1 MNTRWLKNGLTQGL
15 LTLCLTAPA
24 TAFGQTTAVSTAATP
39 AAEEREDDGSTE
51 ATGTPESAGERLPP
65 LSVIATRGA
74 RTVDD
79 IPGNVTVI
87 DRQELDLRMVDDI
100 GELVRHLPG
109 IQVDRQTSGT
119 NPFGDRTGFTIRGVS
134 GNRILTLVDGS
145 RTLERITDNTRD
157 VVELTHMKR
166 VEIQRGP
173 ASALWGSDALGG
185 VVAFETMDPEDY
197 LAASGRDTAF
207 RFDTTHSTLDNS
219 TGGVGAAAL
228 RYGDFTASLSLGRRV
243 GHETENR
250 NARSSKA
257 AGAVW
262 ECYRNPG
269 ATPCGQLDPAD
280 IRSDNALA
288 KLVWTPGADHRI
300 GLTLE
305 HFERETEVEQLYDHG
320 YDSSGNFVANY
331 DRTQTLSRQ
340 RIALEHDWT
349 VDFGPIET
357 IRWQLSHSPQKSR
370 REGARDRILANG
382 NSETRYDYLEYEEAF
397 TEFDAQFDGGF
408 ETGPLSHRLTWG
420 IDGDYT
426 ATDYERVDTTVN
438 HTTGTT
444 TVARAG
450 GFNFA
455 NATTI
460 RADAYVQDEIGLLDG
475 RLRVTPALR
484 LAHYAIDPDPNAD
497 YKPVDGAEPRKVT
510 ETEPTWKFGA
520 IYDLDHNFSVYGQY
534 AEGFKMPTA
543 QQLYTSL
550 PGAFFDLVPNPDL
563 KPERVK
569 SYEAGLRGRFAD
581 GNFSVGGFYAD
592 YDDFIQSFYNPPGTN
607 DYTYKNLSVVRVWGI
622 EASGEL
628 YLDDLW
634 SVSGALSAQRGEQQA
649 APGED
654 TTAFDGAVP
663 LGGTLGLHYD
673 DSEIGLRAS
682 LYGTFQRGVTRTSS
696 SSAYKPG
703 GYGVF
708 DFAAAWT
715 PAHWITL
722 RLGIDNIFDKRYF
735 PSSATAYG
743 AQPSSVSV
751 ANTNPIEAQV
761 QPGRAF
767 SLGATL
773 TF

>member
-1 MNTRWLKNGLTQGL
+1 MNTTRLTNGLGHGL
-15 LTLCLTAPA
+15 LALCLTLPV
-24 TAFGQTTAVSTAATP
+24 TAFGQSAAQP
-39 AAEEREDDGSTE
+39 VAAEREDDDRTE
-51 ATGTPESAGERLPP
+51 GADAPAGTGERLPP
-65 LSVIATRGA
+65 LSVIATRGT
-74 RTVDD
+74 RSVDD

-87 DRQELDLRMVDDI
+87 DRQELDLRMVEDI

-197 LAASGRDTAF
+197 LAVSGRDTAF
-207 RFDTTHSTLDNS
+207 RFDTTHSTLDNA

-228 RYGDFTASLSLGRRV
+228 RYGDFAASLSLGRRV
-243 GHETENR
+243 GHEPENR

-262 ECYRNPG
+262 DCYRNPG
-269 ATPCGQLDPAD
+269 ATLCGQLDPAD
-280 IRSDNALA
+280 IRADNVLA
-288 KLVWTPGADHRI
+288 KLVWTPGSDHRI

-320 YDSSGNFVANY
+320 YDAAGNFVANY

-349 VDFGPIET
+349 VDIGPIET

-370 REGARDRILANG
+370 REGTRDRILANG
-382 NSETRYDYLEYEEAF
+382 SSETRYDYLEYEEAF

-408 ETGPLSHRLTWG
+408 ATGPLSHRLTWG

-426 ATDYERVDTTVN
+426 ETDYERIDTTVN

-460 RADAYVQDEIGLLDG
+460 RADAYVQDEIGLWNG

-484 LAHYAIDPDPNAD
+484 LAHYAIDPHPNAD

-510 ETEPTWKFGA
+510 ETEPTWKLGA
-520 IYDLDHNFSVYGQY
+520 VLDLDDSYSVYAQY

-550 PGAFFDLVPNPDL
+550 PSTSFNLVPNPNL
-563 KPERVK
+563 RPESVK
-569 SYEAGLRGRFAD
+569 NYEAGLRGRFRD
-581 GNFSVGGFYAD
+581 GSFSVGGFYAD
-592 YDDFIQSFYNPPGTN
+592 YTDFIQSFVFLPNG
-607 DYTYKNLSVVRVWGI
+607 DITYDNLTTVKVWGL

-634 SVSGALSAQRGEQQA
+634 SVTGALSAQRGKQQA
-649 APGED
+649 SPGED
-654 TTAFDGAVP
+654 TTAFDGAIP

-673 DSEIGLRAS
+673 DSEMGLRAS
-682 LYGTFQRGVTRTSS
+682 LYGTFQRGVTRTAGSN
-696 SSAYKPG
+696 AYKPG

-735 PSSATAYG
+735 PSSATAYA
-743 AQPSSVSV
+743 AQPSGTSV

>member
-1 MNTRWLKNGLTQGL
+1 MKRRQLANRLGHGLVA
-15 LTLCLTAPA
+15 LCMAAPGVA
-24 TAFGQTTAVSTAATP
+24 LSAPPVEGAGAGSR
-39 AAEEREDDGSTE
+39 EEREDE
-51 ATGTPESAGERLPP
+51 AAGGAAEALPAI
-65 LSVIATRGA
+65 SVIATRGA
-74 RTVDD
+74 RAVDE
-79 IPGNVTVI
+79 IPANVTVI
-87 DRQELDLRMVDDI
+87 GREELDLRMVDDI

-119 NPFGDRTGFTIRGVS
+119 NPFADRTGFTIRGVS

-145 RTLERITDNTRD
+145 RTLERITDGTRD
-157 VVELTHMKR
+157 VVDLTHMKR

-197 LAASGRDTAF
+197 LAQSGRDTAF
-207 RFDTTHSTLDNS
+207 RFDTTHSTLDSS

-228 RYGDFTASLSLGRRV
+228 RYGDIAASISLGRRV
-243 GHETENR
+243 GHEPENR
-250 NARSSKA
+250 NARGSLA

-262 ECYRNPG
+262 ECYRNVG
-269 ATPCGQLDPAD
+269 ATPCGQLDSAD
-280 IRSDNALA
+280 IRSDNALG
-288 KLVWTPGADHRI
+288 KLVWTPGDNHRI

-305 HFERETEVEQLYDHG
+305 TFERKTEVDQRYDYG
-320 YDSSGNFVANY
+320 LDTSGNTVTDY

-340 RIALEHDWT
+340 RIGLEHDWT
-349 VDFGPIET
+349 VEFGPIDQ
-357 IRWQLSHSPQKSR
+357 IRWQLSHSPQKSK

-382 NSETRYDYLEYEEAF
+382 TTETRYDLLEYEEAF
-397 TEFDAQFDGGF
+397 TEFDVQVDGDFDTAGI
-408 ETGPLSHRLTWG
+408 SHHLTWG
-420 IDGDYT
+420 FDGDYT
-426 ATDYERVDTTVN
+426 EGEYERVDTTVN

-460 RADAYVQDEIGLLDG
+460 RADAYIQDDIGFMDG
-475 RLRVTPALR
+475 RLRVTPAMR
-484 LAHYAIDPDPNAD
+484 LAHYSIDPDPNAD
-497 YKPVDGAEPRKVT
+497 YKPVDGAEPRKIT
-510 ETEPTWKFGA
+510 KTEPTWKLGA
-520 IYDLDHNFSVYGQY
+520 VYDLDRNFSVYGQY

-550 PGAFFDLVPNPDL
+550 PSTFFNLVPNPDL
-563 KPERVK
+563 QPESVK
-569 SYEAGLRGRFAD
+569 NYEAGLRGRFRD

-592 YDDFIQSFYNPPGTN
+592 YTDFIQSFVMLSNG
-607 DYTYKNLSVVRVWGI
+607 DITYDNLSTVKVWGL

-628 YLDDLW
+628 YLDEIW
-634 SVSGALSAQRGEQQA
+634 SVSGALSAQRGEQVA
-649 APGED
+649 SPGEA
-654 TTAFDGAVP
+654 TTAFNGAIP
-663 LGGTLGLHYD
+663 LGSTLGLHYD
-673 DSEIGLRAS
+673 DQDMGLRAS
-682 LYGTFQRGVTRTSS
+682 LYGTFQRGVTRTESDAS
-696 SSAYKPG
+696 YKPA

-708 DFAAAWT
+708 DFAAAWQ
-715 PAHWITL
+715 PMHWVTL

-735 PSSATAYG
+735 PSSAVAYDATPSTTA
-743 AQPSSVSV
+743 V

-761 QPGRAF
+761 QPGRSF